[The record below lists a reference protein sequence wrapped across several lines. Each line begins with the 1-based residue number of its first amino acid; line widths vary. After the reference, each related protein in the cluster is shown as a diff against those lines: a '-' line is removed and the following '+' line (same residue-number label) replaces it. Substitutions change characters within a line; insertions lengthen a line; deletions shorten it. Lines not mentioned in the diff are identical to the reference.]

1 MKEFPSILD
10 VKYKDNFPDAY
21 YNRVLFYLRRDI
33 YEHIISEDE
42 NNYFDLEKFQIKYKL
57 STENRDKMGQ
67 QIIKELEKL
76 GWKCKLSFGD
86 TGLFI
91 YSSENP
97 PKSCW

>member
-1 MKEFPSILD
+1 MKTFPSILD
-10 VKYKDNFPDAY
+10 VKYKDNFPDVY
-21 YNRVLFYLRRDI
+21 YNRVLFYIRRDI

-42 NNYFDLEKFQIKYKL
+42 NNYFDLEKFQKKYKL
-57 STENRDKMGQ
+57 STENRDKLCQ
-67 QIIKELEKL
+67 EIVKELEKL
-76 GWKCKLSFGD
+76 GWKCRLSFGD